1 MSKTGTRY
9 PFDQAMDIGQVYF
22 EEDNKASVKL
32 YYDGFS
38 RNIHLYCKYLWNHQC
53 IKTISPI
60 RPGDVVGRT
69 IIGKPIF
76 VGSLYLEGIFM
87 F

>member
-22 EEDNKASVKL
+22 EEDSKTSVKL

-38 RNIHLYCKYLWNHQC
+38 RIIHLYCKYLSYHQC

-60 RPGDVVGRT
+60 SPGDVVGRT
-69 IIGKPIF
+69 IVGKPIF
-76 VGSLYLEGIFM
+76 VSILYLEVIFM